1 MSSPESQFVKD
12 AFAEITEMDK
22 SKLDADDRVKRL
34 ILAQDTQVGTV
45 NYGGVEIKF
54 RLFLSKSLR
63 HKMMKGQKEL
73 ESAKDEDALA
83 RSERTM
89 YDVLGQ
95 LCIEEP
101 WNKWETWAYVDEKS
115 ENVGGVQS
123 IFLQVLARIA
133 QAVEDVKNFRTGR

>member
-1 MSSPESQFVKD
+1 
-12 AFAEITEMDK
+12 
-22 SKLDADDRVKRL
+22 
-34 ILAQDTQVGTV
+34 
-45 NYGGVEIKF
+45 
-54 RLFLSKSLR
+54 
-63 HKMMKGQKEL
+63 
-73 ESAKDEDALA
+73 
-83 RSERTM
+83 M

-133 QAVEDVKNFRTGR
+133 QAVEDVKNFRPGR

>member
-1 MSSPESQFVKD
+1 MSSPDFIQD
-12 AFAEITEMDK
+12 AFAEITDMEK

-34 ILAQDTQVGTV
+34 ILAQDSQVGIV
-45 NYGGVEIKF
+45 NYGGVEIRF

-73 ESAKDEDALA
+73 ETAKDEEALA
-83 RSERTM
+83 KSERAM

-95 LCIEEP
+95 LCIDEP
-101 WNKWETWAYVDEKS
+101 WNHWETWAYVDEKS

-133 QAVEDVKNFRTGR
+133 QAVEDVKNFRPGR